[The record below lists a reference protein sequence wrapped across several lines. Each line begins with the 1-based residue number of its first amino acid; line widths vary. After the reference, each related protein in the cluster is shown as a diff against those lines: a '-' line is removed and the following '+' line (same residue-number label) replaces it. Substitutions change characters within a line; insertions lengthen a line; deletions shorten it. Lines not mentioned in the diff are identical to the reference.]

1 MDEIVSVSAGAL
13 NADHYQTFEMAKAND
28 DILGGT
34 DMKLMKAY
42 GEVMRAASNS
52 AQMTIQASKS
62 LGVASGVKQETMQLQ
77 SQVALYVDVR
87 IGELS
92 MELSKKPGKRTD
104 ITSSIAVEEV
114 PTKAQALA
122 EAGISIPTANKL
134 EQLAA
139 NVDVVEETIARAKE
153 EGKAVSRARALK
165 DIKKKKETEVSSKAE
180 HDKQDKKPRR
190 KHGDIFTKDGKTVC
204 NRCGGLI
211 EPGDEEPS
219 HRTFH
224 KECWKKRHSEI
235 NQAWRDRQ
243 HLKQNITIG
252 DVNEVIEHDKA
263 ELKRQLLLDVSS
275 AWSNLQATITR
286 YESMGVSVT
295 EEDVSRIRDAIN
307 TLVVAITTIEE
318 GESVEA
324 SHQADDD

>member
-13 NADHYQTFEMAKAND
+13 NAEHYQTFEMAKAND
-28 DILGGT
+28 DVLGGT
-34 DMKLMKAY
+34 DLGLLKAY
-42 GEVMRAASNS
+42 SEVMRAAVNS
-52 AQMTIQASKS
+52 AQMTMKASKS

-77 SQVALYVDVR
+77 AKVALFADQR
-87 IGELS
+87 IGELLKGLEQAKRGPKVNS
-92 MELSKKPGKRTD
+92 PMGEKTKTEAIEESGLS
-104 ITSSIAVEEV
+104 
-114 PTKAQALA
+114 TK
-122 EAGISIPTANKL
+122 TAYQL

-139 NVDVVEETIARAKE
+139 HPDVVEETIAKAE
-153 EGKAVSRARALK
+153 EECKPVSRARALK

-235 NQAWRDRQ
+235 NQAWRERQ

>member
-13 NADHYQTFEMAKAND
+13 NAEHYQTFEMAKAND
-28 DILGGT
+28 DVLGGT
-34 DMKLMKAY
+34 DLGLLKAY
-42 GEVMRAASNS
+42 SEVMRAAVNS
-52 AQMTIQASKS
+52 AQMTMKASKS
-62 LGVASGVKQETMQLQ
+62 LGVASGVKQETAQLQ
-77 SQVALYVDVR
+77 AKVALYADER
-87 IGELS
+87 IGELLS
-92 MELSKKPGKRTD
+92 ELPKASGNQYQSASPDVTGK
-104 ITSSIAVEEV
+104 A
-114 PTKAQALA
+114 TKGQAIKD
-122 EAGISIPTANKL
+122 AGISKGVAEDLQK
-134 EQLAA
+134 LAA
-139 NVDVVEETIARAKE
+139 HPEVVEETIAKAEE
-153 EGKAVSRARALK
+153 EGKPVSRARALK

-180 HDKQDKKPRR
+180 HGKQDKKPRR
-190 KHGDIFTKDGKTVC
+190 KHEDIFTKDGKTVC

-211 EPGDEEPS
+211 EPGDEDPG